1 MTTYINPYT
10 DFGFKHFSEE
20 DAYEN
25 SLKYYRDYYN
35 TIDSAVNSAVKIAV
49 NIAVN
54 DAINDTKQDAIV
66 KALKRGKLSE
76 EEIAEDNDVTVDL
89 VLQIQRNIQS

>member
-20 DAYEN
+20 DAYEH

-35 TIDSAVNSAVKIAV
+35 TIDSAVSSAVKV
-49 NIAVN
+49 AVN

-66 KALKRGKLSE
+66 RALKRGKLSE
-76 EEIAEDNDVTVDL
+76 AEIAEDNDVTIDL
-89 VLQIQRNIQS
+89 ILQIQRNIQ